1 MDIQKRIGT
10 FFSHFSQS
18 HYPKGKAIVT
28 DTGINNQVF
37 YVESGFV
44 SEYHISQSGELFIVH
59 LYHPGTFFPL
69 CVFCEHPPE
78 SSYFEAL
85 TPAIIRNAPARIFAD
100 FFLSDRELLIDFA
113 NRLSHSLYHLAR
125 RLGMIASGSA
135 YQRTASA
142 LVYLAQNLGKPVEGN
157 GSVIIN
163 YDLTHKEIAA
173 WVGTARET
181 TSIQMKLLEKKG
193 LVTYNRRKIIINDLT
208 SLITEAGQE

>member
-1 MDIQKRIGT
+1 
-10 FFSHFSQS
+10 
-18 HYPKGKAIVT
+18 
-28 DTGINNQVF
+28 
-37 YVESGFV
+37 
-44 SEYHISQSGELFIVH
+44 
-59 LYHPGTFFPL
+59 
-69 CVFCEHPPE
+69 
-78 SSYFEAL
+78 
-85 TPAIIRNAPARIFAD
+85 
-100 FFLSDRELLIDFA
+100 
-113 NRLSHSLYHLAR
+113 
-125 RLGMIASGSA
+125 MIASGSA